1 MAMGCEITH
10 MFHFSGANIAI
21 RLKFHNKVVQVLCR
35 TSHCKYI
42 RNRKN
47 MAYLVKNVNGT
58 SGMLPR
64 NGDSWLEYWERETG
78 KRAYFCHRQGCMEF
92 GHDNLVGA
100 HVKLVGSTDNSWYI
114 VPLCQGCNH
123 TDDNFWVEGPLVPVR

>member
-35 TSHCKYI
+35 TSHYKYI
-42 RNRKN
+42 KNRKN

-58 SGMLPR
+58 SGRLPQ
-64 NGDSWLEYWERETG
+64 NGGSWLEYWEKET
-78 KRAYFCHRQGCMEF
+78 RLIANHCHHVGCNVS
-92 GHDNLVGA
+92 GRHNLVGA
-100 HVKLVGSTDNSWYI
+100 HVKKVGANDDSWYI
-114 VPLCQGCNH
+114 VPLCHGCNH
-123 TDDNFWVEGPLVPVR
+123 TNNVFLVEGPLVPVR

>member
-1 MAMGCEITH
+1 MGCEITH

-21 RLKFHNKVVQVLCR
+21 RLKSHNKVVQVLCR

-42 RNRKN
+42 KNRKN
-47 MAYLVKNVNGT
+47 MAYLVKNLHGT
-58 SGMLPR
+58 SGRSPQ
-64 NGDSWLEYWERETG
+64 NGNSWLEFWEMKTG
-78 KRAYFCHRQGCMEF
+78 LRANHCHYVGC
-92 GHDNLVGA
+92 GTTGRHNLVGA
-100 HVKLVGSTDNSWYI
+100 HVKKVGVNDDSWYI